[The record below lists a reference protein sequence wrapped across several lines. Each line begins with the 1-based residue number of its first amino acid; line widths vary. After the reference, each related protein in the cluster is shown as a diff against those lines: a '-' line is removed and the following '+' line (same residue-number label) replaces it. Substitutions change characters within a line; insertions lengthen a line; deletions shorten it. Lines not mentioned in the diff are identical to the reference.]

1 MIYSKDNLTIEVS
14 EHGAELTSLRREG
27 REYIWNGYAAYWNHH
42 SPMLFPIVG
51 KPYNNEL
58 HVDGKTYPMKRH
70 GFARDSEFEQVESK
84 WMIIEKQKF
93 EN

>member
-14 EHGAELTSLRREG
+14 EHGAELTSLRKEG
-27 REYIWNGYAAYWNHH
+27 WEYLWNGDAAYWNRH
-42 SPMLFPIVG
+42 SPVLFPVVG

-70 GFARDSEFEQVESK
+70 GYARDSEFEQVESK